1 MAYKMDLGE
10 IRESHGGVDGLD
22 EAGGVW
28 QTQTRSKWHR
38 RSTGGTFSPNYS
50 KETVCKISKDEL
62 N

>member
-10 IRESHGGVDGLD
+10 IRESHGGVDGLN

-28 QTQTRSKWHR
+28 QTQTRTKRHR

-50 KETVCKISKDEL
+50 KELFVKSVKMNL